1 MKLLASDYDGTLRYE
16 ENVTEEDR
24 EALKRWKE
32 AGNLFVMDTGRS
44 MQSAGM
50 EADRNGITADYYVT
64 NNGGMVYDSS
74 RRELFATYLDPLMS
88 LDIMYIAKEIGGV
101 VSYVVN
107 DGYNRHRIIVDR
119 ELTEKRY
126 PELEPDMEESELM
139 ETGKYAQI
147 VISMAETGGASILAR
162 RINDHFS
169 DRIIAYAN
177 KYAVDVVPKGIS
189 KASGLDFVREREGI
203 PLEDTYTIG
212 DADNDIPLMEYGDH
226 GACIAGAEE
235 DIKPHAKRIYRS
247 VAEMIDDILNSEKE
261 NGNA

>member
-16 ENVTEEDR
+16 ETVTEEDK

-50 EADRNGITADYYVT
+50 EADRNGIKPDYYIT

-74 RRELFATYLDPLMS
+74 RRELSATYLDPVMS

-126 PELEPDMEESELM
+126 PELEPDMEESKLM

-147 VISMAETGGASILAR
+147 VISMAETKGRPCSQRGSTIIFPIRSLPMPTSMRWMWSRKGSR
-162 RINDHFS
+162 RHRDLISYVNVRKYPW
-169 DRIIAYAN
+169 RIPIRS
-177 KYAVDVVPKGIS
+177 GMRTMIS
-189 KASGLDFVREREGI
+189 R
-203 PLEDTYTIG
+203 
-212 DADNDIPLMEYGDH
+212 
-226 GACIAGAEE
+226 
-235 DIKPHAKRIYRS
+235 
-247 VAEMIDDILNSEKE
+247 
-261 NGNA
+261 